1 MHAGKEKEG
10 LFDQLPTTELV
21 RQVREGESVDYGA
34 YQRTPEKVA
43 GLLLMFLH
51 QLPAPLIPFEFYDS
65 FVAAFSTSFPV
76 VSLVVSCRVVSCLI
90 IAMRARDV
98 QAYRRKR
105 SGRSW

>member
-43 GLLLMFLH
+43 GLLLVFLH

-76 VSLVVSCRVVSCLI
+76 V
-90 IAMRARDV
+90 
-98 QAYRRKR
+98 
-105 SGRSW
+105 